1 MSSPTL
7 TFTPAMFH
15 AAHVARIKTVTRRLA
30 QVSRQNHIDQLA
42 EAIAKDAEMQFWTSH
57 LHLAAHQPG
66 EVKPMVTSWAVHSD
80 WDECKPSDIEPD
92 VIEGEIAS
100 QYSGGIWFDDG
111 SEKPAWAG
119 KSRPARFLPKSLYH
133 LAPQVR
139 IESAQPEPLQNIT
152 PDDARAEGIRC
163 ISKDGS
169 TLKYGLTDRD
179 GLPGEDDIGWAWSR
193 WRGSAVDA
201 YFHLW
206 DTIHPDH
213 RAFSNPIV
221 WRYQFTVL

>member
-42 EAIAKDAEMQFWTSH
+42 EAIANDAEMQFWTAH
-57 LHLAAHQPG
+57 LHLAAHRPG
-66 EVKPMVTSWAVHSD
+66 ETKPMVTTWAVHSD
-80 WDECKPSDIEPD
+80 LDHIKPSDIC
-92 VIEGEIAS
+92 A
-100 QYSGGIWFDDG
+100 GGIWFDDG

-119 KSRPARFLPKSLYH
+119 KSRPGRFLPKSLYH
-133 LAPQVR
+133 FAPQVR
-139 IESAQPEPLQNIT
+139 IESARPEPLQNIT
-152 PDDARAEGIRC
+152 PDDARAEGISLRQARQDAPC
-163 ISKDGS
+163 EEYGVLLANGTLHLPAIGPIGS
-169 TLKYGLTDRD
+169 
-179 GLPGEDDIGWAWSR
+179 
-193 WRGSAVDA
+193 
-201 YFHLW
+201 YFRLW

-213 RAFSNPIV
+213 PADSNPVV